1 MVFCWPQESAFVP
14 FLFVCS
20 WLLQSVVWILIL
32 FLMSGYLILFILSFC
47 DFLCIILK
55 TKIGDMSNMLC
66 DLLFFLKVDEAGE
79 KKNLHS

>member
-1 MVFCWPQESAFVP
+1 
-14 FLFVCS
+14 
-20 WLLQSVVWILIL
+20 
-32 FLMSGYLILFILSFC
+32 MSGYLILFILSFC